1 MSNIIGIDIGGTKT
15 SVSLSDYELNII
27 NKEKF
32 KTSSSL
38 NTLNKILEI
47 IKEYKLKYG
56 EISNIGISCGG
67 PLSSSKGV
75 IICPPNLPN
84 WKNIEIVKFFYDNLN
99 IPVKLENDANAC
111 AIAEYLWGAGVN
123 ANNMAFLT
131 FGTGLGAGLILNN
144 KLYRGSSDMAGEI
157 GHIRLNETGP
167 TGYNKAGSFEGFCSG
182 GGIAKLCKIRMQEKR
197 ENESVREFIEL
208 VNDRTVSAEILA
220 DAVKFG
226 NKFAISIF
234 EESAFYLG
242 KGISILI
249 DILNLD
255 KIIIGGI
262 YSRME
267 SFFRNIVLSVI
278 KEEALKY
285 SADFC
290 SIESSFFGEKIGDY
304 SALAVAMNK
313 L

>member
-111 AIAEYLWGAGVN
+111 AIAEYLWGAGKN

-157 GHIRLNETGP
+157 GHIKLNETGP

-290 SIESSFFGEKIGDY
+290 SIEPSFFGEKIGDY

>member
-15 SVSLSDYELNII
+15 SVVISDYELNII
-27 NKEKF
+27 DKEKF
-32 KTSSSL
+32 KTLASL

-75 IICPPNLPN
+75 IICPPNLPD
-84 WKNIEIVKFFYDNLN
+84 WKNIEIVKYFHDNLN
-99 IPVKLENDANAC
+99 IPVRLENDANAC
-111 AIAEYLWGAGVN
+111 AIAEYLWGAGKD
-123 ANNMAFLT
+123 ANNIAFLT
-131 FGTGLGAGLILNN
+131 FGTGLGAGLILDN
-144 KLYRGSSDMAGEI
+144 KLYRGSSDMAGEV

-167 TGYNKAGSFEGFCSG
+167 IGYNKVGSFEGFCSG
-182 GGIAKLCKIRMQEKR
+182 GGIAELCKIRMQEKSD
-197 ENESVREFIEL
+197 NKSVGEFIEL
-208 VNDRTVSAEILA
+208 LGDKPISAEILA
-220 DAVKFG
+220 NAVKSG

-234 EESAFYLG
+234 EESAVYLG

-262 YSRME
+262 YTRME
-267 SFFRNIVLSVI
+267 AFFKDIVLSVV

-285 SADFC
+285 SSDFC
-290 SIESSFFGEKIGDY
+290 NIGPSFFGEEIGDY

>member
-38 NTLNKILEI
+38 KTLNKILEI

-111 AIAEYLWGAGVN
+111 AIAEYLWGAGKN

-182 GGIAKLCKIRMQEKR
+182 GGIAELCKIRMQEKR

-290 SIESSFFGEKIGDY
+290 SIEPSFFGEKIGDY

>member
-290 SIESSFFGEKIGDY
+290 SIEPSFFGEKIGDY

>member
-1 MSNIIGIDIGGTKT
+1 M
-15 SVSLSDYELNII
+15 
-27 NKEKF
+27 
-32 KTSSSL
+32 
-38 NTLNKILEI
+38 
-47 IKEYKLKYG
+47 
-56 EISNIGISCGG
+56 
-67 PLSSSKGV
+67 
-75 IICPPNLPN
+75 
-84 WKNIEIVKFFYDNLN
+84 
-99 IPVKLENDANAC
+99 ENDANAC
-111 AIAEYLWGAGVN
+111 AIAEYLWGAGKN

-197 ENESVREFIEL
+197 ENKSVREFIEL

-242 KGISILI
+242 RGISILI

-290 SIESSFFGEKIGDY
+290 SIEPSFFGEKIGDY

>member
-111 AIAEYLWGAGVN
+111 AIAEYLWGAGKN

-182 GGIAKLCKIRMQEKR
+182 GGIAELCKIRMQEKR

-290 SIESSFFGEKIGDY
+290 SIEPSFFGEKIGDY

>member
-1 MSNIIGIDIGGTKT
+1 MSNIVGIDIGGTKT
-15 SVSLSDYELNII
+15 SVSLSDCELNII
-27 NKEKF
+27 DKEKF
-32 KTSSSL
+32 KTLSSL

-47 IKEYKLKYG
+47 IKKYKLKYG

-67 PLSSSKGV
+67 PLSSSKGI
-75 IICPPNLPN
+75 IICPPNLPD
-84 WKNIEIVKFFYDNLN
+84 WKNVEIVKFFYGNLN

-111 AIAEYLWGAGVN
+111 AIAEYLWGAGKN
-123 ANNMAFLT
+123 ASNMAFLT
-131 FGTGLGAGLILNN
+131 FGTGLGAGLILDN

-157 GHIRLNETGP
+157 GHIRLNEIGP
-167 TGYNKAGSFEGFCSG
+167 VGYNKVGSFEGFCSG
-182 GGIAKLCKIRMQEKR
+182 GGIAKLCKIRMQEKI
-197 ENESVREFIEL
+197 EDESVKEFVEL
-208 VNDRTVSAEILA
+208 IKDKTVSAKILA
-220 DAVKFG
+220 DAVNLQ
-226 NKFAISIF
+226 NKFAISVF

-262 YSRME
+262 YTRME
-267 SFFRNIVLSVI
+267 SFFKDIVLSVI

-290 SIESSFFGEKIGDY
+290 SIEPSFFGEEIGDY

>member
-111 AIAEYLWGAGVN
+111 AIAEYLWGAGKN

-290 SIESSFFGEKIGDY
+290 SIEPSFFGEKIGDY

>member
-15 SVSLSDYELNII
+15 SVILSDYKLNII

-32 KTSSSL
+32 ETLSSL
-38 NTLNKILEI
+38 NTLNKIIEI
-47 IKEYKLKYG
+47 IKEYKSKYG

-67 PLSSSKGV
+67 PLSSSEGI
-75 IICPPNLPN
+75 IICPPNLPD
-84 WKNIEIVKFFYDNLN
+84 WKNIEILKFFHDNLN
-99 IPVKLENDANAC
+99 IPVRLENDANAC
-111 AIAEYLWGAGVN
+111 AIAEYLWGAGKN
-123 ANNMAFLT
+123 ANNIAFLT

-167 TGYNKAGSFEGFCSG
+167 VGYNKAGSFEGFCSG
-182 GGIAKLCKIRMQEKR
+182 GGIAKLCKIRMQEKK
-197 ENESVREFIEL
+197 ENESVKEFIEL
-208 VNDRTVSAEILA
+208 IKDKTVSAEVLA
-220 DAVKFG
+220 DAVKSG
-226 NKFAISIF
+226 NEFAISIF
-234 EESAFYLG
+234 KESAFYLG

-262 YSRME
+262 YTRME
-267 SFFRNIVLSVI
+267 SLFKNIVLSVI
-278 KEEALKY
+278 REEALKY
-285 SADFC
+285 SSDCC
-290 SIESSFFGEKIGDY
+290 SIEPSFFGEEIGDY

>member
-1 MSNIIGIDIGGTKT
+1 MYNIIGIDIGGTKT
-15 SVSLSDYELNII
+15 SVIISDYELNILH
-27 NKEKF
+27 KEKF
-32 KTSSSL
+32 ETLSSS

-47 IKEYKLKYG
+47 ITEYKLKYG

-67 PLSSSKGV
+67 PLSSSKGI
-75 IICPPNLPN
+75 IICPPNLPD
-84 WKNIEIVKFFYDNLN
+84 WRNIEIVKYFSDNLN
-99 IPVKLENDANAC
+99 IPTKLENDANAC
-111 AIAEYLWGAGVN
+111 AMAEYLWGAGKN
-123 ANNMAFLT
+123 TNNMAFLT

-167 TGYNKAGSFEGFCSG
+167 IGYNKAGSFEGFCSG
-182 GGIAKLCKIRMQEKR
+182 GGIAELCKIRMHEKS
-197 ENESVREFIEL
+197 EDKSVKEFIEL
-208 VNDRTVSAEILA
+208 IKDKTFCAKTIA
-220 DAVKFG
+220 DAVQS
-226 NKFAISIF
+226 NNQFAISIF
-234 EESAFYLG
+234 KESAIYLG
-242 KGISILI
+242 KGLSILI

-262 YSRME
+262 YARME
-267 SFFRNIVLSVI
+267 SFFKNIVLSVI

-290 SIESSFFGEKIGDY
+290 SIEDSFFKEEIGDY
-304 SALAVAMNK
+304 STLAVAMNK

>member
-1 MSNIIGIDIGGTKT
+1 MSNIVGIDIGGTKT
-15 SVSLSDYELNII
+15 SVSLSECELNII
-27 NKEKF
+27 DKEKF
-32 KTSSSL
+32 KTLSSL

-47 IKEYKLKYG
+47 IKKYKLKYG

-67 PLSSSKGV
+67 PLSSSKGI
-75 IICPPNLPN
+75 IICPPNLPD
-84 WKNIEIVKFFYDNLN
+84 WKNVEIVKFFYGNLN

-111 AIAEYLWGAGVN
+111 AIAEYLWGAGKN
-123 ANNMAFLT
+123 ASNMAFLT
-131 FGTGLGAGLILNN
+131 FGTGLGAGLILDN

-157 GHIRLNETGP
+157 GHIRLNEIGP
-167 TGYNKAGSFEGFCSG
+167 VGYNKVGSFEGFCSG
-182 GGIAKLCKIRMQEKR
+182 GGIAKLCKIRMQEKI
-197 ENESVREFIEL
+197 EDESVKEFVEL
-208 VNDRTVSAEILA
+208 IKGKTVSAKILA
-220 DAVKFG
+220 DAVNLQ

-262 YSRME
+262 YTRME
-267 SFFRNIVLSVI
+267 SFFKDIVLSVI

-290 SIESSFFGEKIGDY
+290 SIEPSFFGEEIGDY

>member
-111 AIAEYLWGAGVN
+111 AIAEYLWGAGKN

-197 ENESVREFIEL
+197 ENKSVREFIEL

-290 SIESSFFGEKIGDY
+290 SIEPSFFGEKIGDY

>member
-15 SVSLSDYELNII
+15 SVVISDFELNII

-32 KTSSSL
+32 ETLSSL
-38 NTLNKILEI
+38 NTLEKILEI

-67 PLSSSKGV
+67 PLSSSKGI
-75 IICPPNLPN
+75 IICPPNLLN
-84 WKNIEIVKFFYDNLN
+84 WRNIEIVKYFIDNLN
-99 IPVKLENDANAC
+99 IPVRLENDANAC
-111 AIAEYLWGAGVN
+111 AMAEFLWGAGKN
-123 ANNMAFLT
+123 TNNMAFLT
-131 FGTGLGAGLILNN
+131 FGTGLGAGLILNK

-167 TGYNKAGSFEGFCSG
+167 IGYNKSGSFEGFCSG
-182 GGIAKLCKIRMQEKR
+182 GGIAELCKIRMHEKK
-197 ENESVREFIEL
+197 EDKSVKEFIEL
-208 VNDRTVSAEILA
+208 TKHKSISAETIA
-220 DAVKFG
+220 YAVKSD

-234 EESAFYLG
+234 EESAVYLG

-262 YSRME
+262 YARME
-267 SFFRNIVLSVI
+267 SFFKNIVLSVI
-278 KEEALKY
+278 EDEALKY

-290 SIESSFFGEKIGDY
+290 TIESSFFKEEIGDY

>member
-1 MSNIIGIDIGGTKT
+1 MSNIIGVDIGGTKT
-15 SVSLSDYELNII
+15 SVVISNFELNIL

-32 KTSSSL
+32 KTLSSL

-47 IKEYKLKYG
+47 IKEYKFKYG

-67 PLSSSKGV
+67 PLSSSKGI
-75 IICPPNLPN
+75 IICPPNLPD
-84 WKNIEIVKFFYDNLN
+84 WRNIEIVKYFYDNLN
-99 IPVKLENDANAC
+99 IPVRLENDANAC
-111 AIAEYLWGAGVN
+111 AIAEYLWGAGKN

-131 FGTGLGAGLILNN
+131 FGTGLGAGLILDN

-167 TGYNKAGSFEGFCSG
+167 IGYNKAGSFEGFCSG
-182 GGIAKLCKIRMQEKR
+182 GGIAELCKIRMKEKS
-197 ENESVREFIEL
+197 EDKSIKEFIEL
-208 VNDRTVSAEILA
+208 LEDKPISAEILA
-220 DAVKFG
+220 NAVKSQ

-262 YSRME
+262 YTRME
-267 SFFRNIVLSVI
+267 TFFKDIVLSVI
-278 KEEALKY
+278 KKEALKY
-285 SADFC
+285 SSDFC
-290 SIESSFFGEKIGDY
+290 SIEPSFFGDKIGDY

>member
-1 MSNIIGIDIGGTKT
+1 MSNIVGIDIGGTKT
-15 SVSLSDYELNII
+15 SVSLSDCKLNII
-27 NKEKF
+27 DKEKF
-32 KTSSSL
+32 KTLPSL

-67 PLSSSKGV
+67 PLSSSKGM
-75 IICPPNLPN
+75 IICPPNLPD
-84 WKNIEIVKFFYDNLN
+84 WKNVEIVKFFYGNLN

-111 AIAEYLWGAGVN
+111 AIAEYLWGAGKN

-131 FGTGLGAGLILNN
+131 FGTGLGAGLILDN

-157 GHIRLNETGP
+157 GHIRLNEIGP
-167 TGYNKAGSFEGFCSG
+167 VGYNKAGSFEGFCSG
-182 GGIAKLCKIRMQEKR
+182 GGIAKLCKIRMQEKI
-197 ENESVREFIEL
+197 EDESVKEFVEL
-208 VNDRTVSAEILA
+208 IKGKTVSAKILA
-220 DAVKFG
+220 DAVNLQ
-226 NKFAISIF
+226 NKFAISVF

-262 YSRME
+262 YTRME
-267 SFFRNIVLSVI
+267 SFFKDIVLSVI
-278 KEEALKY
+278 KEEALKH

-290 SIESSFFGEKIGDY
+290 SIEPSFFGDEIGDY

>member
-15 SVSLSDYELNII
+15 SVVISDYELNII
-27 NKEKF
+27 DKEKF
-32 KTSSSL
+32 KTLASL

-75 IICPPNLPN
+75 IICPPNLPD
-84 WKNIEIVKFFYDNLN
+84 WKNIEIVKYFHDNLN
-99 IPVKLENDANAC
+99 IPVRLENDANAC
-111 AIAEYLWGAGVN
+111 AIAEYLWGAGKD
-123 ANNMAFLT
+123 ANNIAFLT
-131 FGTGLGAGLILNN
+131 FGTGLGAGLILDN
-144 KLYRGSSDMAGEI
+144 KLYRGSSDMAGEV

-167 TGYNKAGSFEGFCSG
+167 IGYNKVGSFEGFCSG
-182 GGIAKLCKIRMQEKR
+182 GGIAELCKIRMQEKSD
-197 ENESVREFIEL
+197 NKSVGEFIEL
-208 VNDRTVSAEILA
+208 LGDKPISAEILA
-220 DAVKFG
+220 NAVKSG

-262 YSRME
+262 YTRME
-267 SFFRNIVLSVI
+267 AFFKDIVLSVV

-285 SADFC
+285 SSDFC
-290 SIESSFFGEKIGDY
+290 NIGPSFFGEEIGDY

>member
-15 SVSLSDYELNII
+15 SVVISDFELNIL

-32 KTSSSL
+32 KTLSSL

-67 PLSSSKGV
+67 PLSSSKGI
-75 IICPPNLPN
+75 IICPPNLPD
-84 WKNIEIVKFFYDNLN
+84 WKNIEIVKYFYDNLN
-99 IPVKLENDANAC
+99 IPVRLENDANAC
-111 AIAEYLWGAGVN
+111 AIAEYLWGAGKN
-123 ANNMAFLT
+123 TNNMAFLT
-131 FGTGLGAGLILNN
+131 FGTGLGAGLILDN
-144 KLYRGSSDMAGEI
+144 KLYRGSSNMAGEI

-167 TGYNKAGSFEGFCSG
+167 IGYNKAGSFEGFCSG
-182 GGIAKLCKIRMQEKR
+182 GGIAELCKIRMQEKS
-197 ENESVREFIEL
+197 EDKGVKEFVEL
-208 VNDRTVSAEILA
+208 LKDKSVSAEILA
-220 DAVKFG
+220 NAVKSG

-242 KGISILI
+242 KGIAILI

-262 YSRME
+262 YTRME
-267 SFFRNIVLSVI
+267 SFFKDIVLSIV
-278 KEEALKY
+278 KKEALKY
-285 SADFC
+285 SSDFC
-290 SIESSFFGEKIGDY
+290 SIEPSFFGEEIGDY